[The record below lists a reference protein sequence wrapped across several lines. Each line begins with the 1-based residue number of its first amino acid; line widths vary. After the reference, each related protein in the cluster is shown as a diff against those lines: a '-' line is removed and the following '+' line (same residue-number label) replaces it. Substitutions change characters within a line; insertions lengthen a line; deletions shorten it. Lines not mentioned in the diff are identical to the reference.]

1 MDIKSIFCPRCGSSN
16 AETVKFCRQCGLP
29 MAPVT
34 GYLVSGV
41 SGGVTVT
48 APLAGSQGR
57 GNGFTRLLAA
67 FTPRQKMI
75 LSIILT
81 AISPAFF
88 AVLDLDELS
97 PIAALLMPFVIIF
110 VIFYFRNQEK
120 QVRAIEAAGQAA
132 RAIPPPFVNY
142 VPPPVTPVVEA
153 LPSPLQHQV
162 LAPDLTVNPLPGSVT
177 EDETRR
183 LNHQL

>member
-1 MDIKSIFCPRCGSSN
+1 MDIKTIFCPRCGSTN

-34 GYLVSGV
+34 GYLVT
-41 SGGVTVT
+41 GGAT
-48 APLAGSQGR
+48 ATASLAAGQGR
-57 GNGFTRLLAA
+57 RNPLTRLLAG

-75 LSIILT
+75 LSIILA
-81 AISPAFF
+81 AISPAIF

-110 VIFYFRNQEK
+110 TVFYFRNQEK
-120 QVRAIEAAGQAA
+120 QLRAAEAAGQSY
-132 RAIPPPFVNY
+132 RPIPPPVVNY
-142 VPPPVTPVVEA
+142 VPPPVIPVAEA
-153 LPSPLQHQV
+153 LPAPIPNQV